1 MTLYI
6 ARGKLGLAIWRHL
19 AGLYGLLEE
28 KMNSDVVTRNGEYL
42 DNHRA
47 IDEIID
53 SCPPPLTEEQWDDIM
68 SREEEVV
75 FDHEQELID
84 EYNDDE
90 PAVPVKLSDCDCS
103 GLGIMGISYLSVA
116 LMELNGRAL

>member
-1 MTLYI
+1 
-6 ARGKLGLAIWRHL
+6 
-19 AGLYGLLEE
+19 
-28 KMNSDVVTRNGEYL
+28 MNSDVVSRGGEYL
-42 DNHRA
+42 DNYRA

-53 SCPPPLTEEQWDDIM
+53 NCPPQLTEEQWDDIM

-75 FDHEQELID
+75 FDYEQEYID

-90 PAVPVKLSDCDCS
+90 LAVPVKLSDCDCS

-116 LMELNGRAL
+116 LMELNGGLL